1 MWRRLKKRRF
11 SFYDCR
17 KAGRHSIIQFFQK
30 NVRHWVWIYK
40 KGSRSF
46 KYFRGNSGNYSTGF
60 ILLLWHFSYD
70 FRKTYCWKSKCSW
83 YKYYWMVLCK
93 GFFWKKIETLL
104 ITFSFQTSPLNA
116 IISPTAVFLYI
127 SWIKKNRQMHIRK
140 MTKVNKSENGCHFQ
154 QLSVMWNKWILMIFW
169 KMFRTVIWFAMM
181 SASIKNCKINFVNLV
196 TRGFTGK
203 YLKRVNNSLVFTEIY
218 LEFPDFQ
225 KFTLCKLISKQQ
237 QIFAEKVP

>member
-1 MWRRLKKRRF
+1 MAILGIIQLVLF
-11 SFYDCR
+11 CFYDTFLTIFA
-17 KAGRHSIIQFFQK
+17 KLTAENPNVHDTNIIGWFY
-30 NVRHWVWIYK
+30 VRV
-40 KGSRSF
+40 
-46 KYFRGNSGNYSTGF
+46 
-60 ILLLWHFSYD
+60 
-70 FRKTYCWKSKCSW
+70 
-83 YKYYWMVLCK
+83 
-93 GFFWKKIETLL
+93 FFWKKIETLL

-116 IISPTAVFLYI
+116 IISPTAVLLYI

-203 YLKRVNNSLVFTEIY
+203 YLKGVNNSLVFTEIY